1 MSKRYI
7 PQQNGIRKKAKLD
20 ITVSDHN
27 FPLSQNTA
35 PATEINES
43 DIWDDEIDDEVVLLA
58 SQAYE
63 KAISGQNN
71 NELPNYSVCMNP
83 PSTSTQIHPKPSA
96 APGYLQNKVPNSKV
110 TPAQLNDNCERNSPV
125 QSLSNKYINNNNLSE
140 NVISDD
146 FCSEL
151 PNYSLC
157 MDPSSTSTQKQIE
170 PSTSR
175 NCFQFK
181 KPTSNQVFNSVST
194 KLNDKCE
201 KISSPLRAMSKVCK
215 TDNVNTSEDLIFNNV
230 ICKGQDSDQVY
241 RQLLQLKEENEKL
254 KLENGKLLE
263 KCVTK
268 EGEASIL
275 RTQLKTCQIAVD
287 NARMEKIKAQ
297 EKVQMDWS
305 EKLSAA
311 NKQLGELRTQLDFKN
326 LEIISAKEKCKLLES
341 NKVRL
346 TQVKAGSE
354 MMSQSYNNNRS
365 GVIKTQSRR
374 VKKISSAVQTDDRTH
389 FLKLNISYTK
399 EYSKLSDMLPHVMDD
414 SCKQFSILE
423 YNEKLMQQDPSDK
436 CRIYT
441 TFHRLPITSQ
451 VKKTRK
457 MFKLNCLYEDLSH
470 ISTSQEPDLKKCL
483 HVMRM
488 ARDVLQE
495 VHQDLETIQERITT
509 AFIKDM
515 DEVYMETTGT
525 VITVTHKE
533 LLCGKSLYKEEQG
546 VQARRL
552 TAVLVYILKD
562 AKYKEVKNSML
573 QDDRTVEQIFIEL
586 INKICV
592 ALDRTST
599 STLYSGLLLSMTFL
613 LQAFVGRD
621 THKMDVV
628 KNIILCRPM
637 GFVICEIIKQ
647 IGSHHRQDIYDM
659 CDGNGG
665 NLKLDHEQGVL
676 LYRRDSCALRVVL
689 EQMEVALRCIE
700 RQCLVTQAVECGRG
714 VLRLYSTM
722 NSCDGQQDKRSRCE
736 CRSVLMRVMVY
747 TLKICAQ
754 MWTDRSN
761 TTDVES
767 LRAVCQYGVQ
777 VLYLVVSVDTDCLTK
792 HEGPLIQMCH
802 MIKLHCEEM
811 YSNMISEIISAL
823 QSASDETPQSYN
835 KQAWIHSFQTFAI
848 NE

>member
-1 MSKRYI
+1 M
-7 PQQNGIRKKAKLD
+7 
-20 ITVSDHN
+20 
-27 FPLSQNTA
+27 
-35 PATEINES
+35 NEN

-63 KAISGQNN
+63 KALSGQNT

-83 PSTSTQIHPKPSA
+83 PSTSTQIHPKPNA
-96 APGYLQNKVPNSKV
+96 APVNLQNKVPNSKV
-110 TPAQLNDNCERNSPV
+110 TSAHSRDNYERNSHV
-125 QSLSNKYINNNNLSE
+125 QSLSNKHINDNNLSE
-140 NVISDD
+140 NVMSNS

-151 PNYSLC
+151 PNYSIC
-157 MDPSSTSTQKQIE
+157 MNPSSTSTQKQTE

-181 KPTSNQVFNSVST
+181 KPSSNQVFNSVST

-215 TDNVNTSEDLIFNNV
+215 TDNVNISEDLIFNNV
-230 ICKGQDSDQVY
+230 ISKGQDSDQVY

-254 KLENGKLLE
+254 KSENGKLLE

-287 NARMEKIKAQ
+287 NARMEKTKAQ

-326 LEIISAKEKCKLLES
+326 LEIISVKEKCKLLES

-346 TQVKAGSE
+346 TQVKAGNE
-354 MMSQSYNNNRS
+354 LISQSYNNNKS
-365 GVIKTQSRR
+365 GVNESQSRR
-374 VKKISSAVQTDDRTH
+374 IKKISSAVQTDDKTH

-399 EYSKLSDMLPHVMDD
+399 EYSKLSEMLPYIVDE

-423 YNEKLMQQDPSDK
+423 YNEKLIQQDSSDK

-457 MFKLNCLYEDLSH
+457 MFNLNCLYEDLSH

-483 HVMRM
+483 HVVRT

-495 VHQDLETIQERITT
+495 VLQDLETIQERITT

-515 DEVYMETTGT
+515 DEVYMETTGNI
-525 VITVTHKE
+525 ITITHRE

-546 VQARRL
+546 IQARRL
-552 TAVLVYILKD
+552 TAVLVYILND
-562 AKYKEVKNSML
+562 PKYKEVKDSIL
-573 QDDRTVEQIFIEL
+573 QDDKTVEQIFIEL
-586 INKICV
+586 MNKICI

-599 STLYSGLLLSMTFL
+599 STLYSGLLLSIIFL
-613 LQAFVGRD
+613 LQAFIERS
-621 THKMDVV
+621 TQTMDVV
-628 KNIILCRPM
+628 KNIILSRPM

-647 IGSHHRQDIYDM
+647 MGSYNRKHIYDM
-659 CDGNGG
+659 CGGNSG

-676 LYRRDSCALRVVL
+676 LYRRDSCTMRVVL
-689 EQMEVALRCIE
+689 EQLEVALRCIE
-700 RQCLVTQAVECGRG
+700 RQYLVTQAVECGRSI
-714 VLRLYSTM
+714 LRIYSM
-722 NSCDGQQDKRSRCE
+722 LNSCDEQDNGSRCE

-754 MWTDRSN
+754 MWTDRN
-761 TTDVES
+761 NNTDVES

-777 VLYLVVSVDTDCLTK
+777 VLYLVVSIDTDCLTK

-811 YSNMISEIISAL
+811 YYNMISEIISTFQLAT
-823 QSASDETPQSYN
+823 DETPQSYN
-835 KQAWIHSFQTFAI
+835 KQAWINSFKTFSI